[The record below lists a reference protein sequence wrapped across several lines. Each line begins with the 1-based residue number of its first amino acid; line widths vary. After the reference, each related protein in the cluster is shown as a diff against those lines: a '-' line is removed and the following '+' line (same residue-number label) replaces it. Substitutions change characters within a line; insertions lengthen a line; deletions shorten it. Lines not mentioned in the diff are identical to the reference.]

1 MANSTYSDNERI
13 VKPTF
18 LMQTERGDR
27 SMERAILSQ
36 LFSIEGKNSVITGGY
51 RGIGLAIAEAF
62 AEAGANV
69 VLLARNGAR
78 CKAEAEKLAKAH
90 GVNGI
95 GKALDVSDSKAVT
108 KVIEEIVNELGRI
121 DILVNCAGVPGSEKP
136 VLKMTDE
143 DLDEVM
149 NIDFRGTFLVS
160 REAARFMA
168 KQKSGK
174 IINISS
180 AMAKVAARNMAG
192 YCASK
197 AAVVQLT
204 RVMALEL
211 MKDNIQVNAVCPGY
225 FLTDFNKEFFQ
236 SELGQK
242 VIKKMVPLGRVADLE
257 EIKSTA
263 LYLATCPAFMTG
275 ADLFI
280 DGGHCLV

>member
-1 MANSTYSDNERI
+1 
-13 VKPTF
+13 
-18 LMQTERGDR
+18 
-27 SMERAILSQ
+27 MERAILSQ